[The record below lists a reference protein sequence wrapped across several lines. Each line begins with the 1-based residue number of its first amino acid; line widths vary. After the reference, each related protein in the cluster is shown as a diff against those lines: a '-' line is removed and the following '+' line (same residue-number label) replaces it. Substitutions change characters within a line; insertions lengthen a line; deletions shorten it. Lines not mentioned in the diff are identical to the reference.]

1 MTVTNRGN
9 CSAPHSGRILPDLG
23 AFSPTTSAMI
33 ITKLE
38 PFILHAPVTRGSIAD
53 STHRLSHWG
62 APGVAIHT
70 DTGLVGYGFSGTHA
84 HLPTDR
90 LIVDCIVNS
99 YGPLLLGRDPRE
111 VRALWELMH
120 KKSEIYWVGR
130 SGITHLAL
138 GAIDI
143 ALWDLSAKAA
153 GLPLWK
159 LLGGSASKKVEAY
172 NTDGGWLNW
181 SLETVVDDCRR
192 LVESEGYRAVK
203 LKVGGP
209 NPREDLR
216 RVEAV
221 RRALGPDVR
230 IMTDANGRWT
240 LPQAVQTAGRL
251 AEFDITWIEEPLAFD
266 DVLGHRRLAETI
278 ATPIALGE
286 QLYLS
291 AQFRDFIHAGAV
303 HYVQP
308 DVVRLAGVTEFW
320 EVADMARCYNL
331 PVAPHVG
338 DMCQVHQHLCFAH
351 PSCSLLEY
359 IPWLHDWMEH
369 PARIEAG
376 NYVAPEV
383 PGAGTT
389 PSRRA
394 FAEINRI

>member
-1 MTVTNRGN
+1 MK
-9 CSAPHSGRILPDLG
+9 
-23 AFSPTTSAMI
+23 

-38 PFILHAPVTRGSIAD
+38 PLILHAPVTRGGIAD
-53 STHRLSHWG
+53 STHKLTHWG

-70 DTGLVGYGFSGTHA
+70 DTGHVGYGFSGTHA

-99 YGPLLLGRDPRE
+99 YGPLLVGEDPRE
-111 VRALWELMH
+111 VRFLWEKLH
-120 KKSEIYWVGR
+120 KQSEIYWVGR

-143 ALWDLSAKAA
+143 ALWDLKAKQAD
-153 GLPLWK
+153 LPLWK

-181 SLETVVDDCRR
+181 PLEVMVSDCKR
-192 LVESEGYRAVK
+192 LVEEEGYRAVK

-209 NPREDLR
+209 NPKEDLR
-216 RVEAV
+216 RIEAV
-221 RRALGPDVR
+221 RSALGPDVR
-230 IMTDANGRWT
+230 IMTDANGRWS
-240 LPQAVQTAGRL
+240 LPQAIQTAGRL
-251 AEFDITWIEEPLAFD
+251 VDFDIAWIEEPIYFD
-266 DVLGHRRLAETI
+266 DVDGHRRLAETI

-286 QLYLS
+286 QLYTS
-291 AQFRDFIHAGAV
+291 SHFRDFIQAGAV

-320 EVADMARCYNL
+320 QVADMAHCHSL
-331 PVAPHVG
+331 PVVPHVG

-351 PSCSLLEY
+351 PACALLEY
-359 IPWLHDWMEH
+359 IPWLRDWMEA

-376 NYVAPEV
+376 YYVAPEA
-383 PGAGTT
+383 PGAGMT
-389 PSRRA
+389 PSRKA
-394 FAEINRI
+394 LAEINRI